1 MKLAV
6 QKGSRD
12 PAHLRGRKILIAED
26 DALIARELVMLLHQ
40 YDCLVIGPA
49 KTVAQAVGLIEKE
62 QPELALI
69 DLNLNG
75 ELAAPVAAA
84 LSARSVPFVIV
95 TGYGRFPPGEPA
107 LQKAPR
113 LDKPVD
119 HRVLLAILSELAC

>member
-1 MKLAV
+1 MNLAM

-12 PAHLRGRKILIAED
+12 PAHLRGRKILIVED
-26 DALIARELVMLLHQ
+26 EALIARELVMLLRQH
-40 YDCLVIGPA
+40 DCVVIGPA
-49 KTVAQAVGLIEKE
+49 KTVAQAIGLVEKE

-75 ELAAPVAAA
+75 EFAAPLAEV
-84 LSARSVPFVIV
+84 LSARSVPFVIM
-95 TGYGRFPPGEPA
+95 TGYGRLPPGEPA

-119 HRVLLAILSELAC
+119 HRLLLAILSELAC